1 VTRIKEISKLEG
13 FRVEGVEAAALR
25 SGVLRCNTCPSPLMP
40 RNYQHTRHPNQP
52 RLKTAVRILYLS
64 IALYGIGL

>member
-25 SGVLRCNTCPSPLMP
+25 SGVLKYNTQAP
-40 RNYQHTRHPNQP
+40 
-52 RLKTAVRILYLS
+52 
-64 IALYGIGL
+64 